1 VISLGNNKAVVDKMI
16 DILAQQYREVL
27 RKYEMN
33 GNIDI
38 TELSNKI
45 MDSLEKGNGVAEIQN
60 TITNFFDERIESF
73 DKRAGEI
80 AAREGKATKHK
91 KIMEDLK
98 GLRGKFD
105 KSCAEAIVKHTTE
118 KENSQYLDIAEKGV
132 LISPDLINK
141 NSVESY
147 KRAVETAK
155 KFPAQYRPD
164 NILESKIL
172 NQVNSGR
179 NTRRILLDGVREKDQ
194 AIMADYDKMI
204 AYYLVMGGDKP
215 IKRFSRLEMSMKQ
228 YGVRPDLGVSIM
240 KYGDKLTTRLEEL
253 LKEERKTPEE
263 WDVLKN
269 QVLHS
274 FNVAE
279 SIGNRNVN
287 SQEHK
292 IWEERLIRLG
302 ILEKKIEKPIEQ
314 KKEETFRENLKLSAE
329 KPVDKGKQG
338 VLLDSTMLK
347 RAQKAYE
354 DTGAIPLG
362 YKLSQDGKTVV
373 SIASTLTL
381 TPDSPKDRI
390 KASKSNLSA
399 EGLKPKE
406 EQTTR

>member
-1 VISLGNNKAVVDKMI
+1 MISLGNNKAVVDKMI

-302 ILEKKIEKPIEQ
+302 ILERKIEKPIEQ

-381 TPDSPKDRI
+381 TPDSTKDRI

>member
-1 VISLGNNKAVVDKMI
+1 MGNNKAVVDKMI

>member
-1 VISLGNNKAVVDKMI
+1 MGNNKAVVDKMI
-16 DILAQQYREVL
+16 DILAKQYREVL

-45 MDSLEKGNGVAEIQN
+45 MASLEKGNGVAEIQN

-253 LKEERKTPEE
+253 LKEGRKTPEE
-263 WDVLKN
+263 WDMLKN

-302 ILEKKIEKPIEQ
+302 ILERKIEKPIEQ
-314 KKEETFRENLKLSAE
+314 KEEETFRENLKLSAE

-362 YKLSQDGKTVV
+362 NKLSQDGKTVV

-390 KASKSNLSA
+390 KASKSNLSV

>member
-1 VISLGNNKAVVDKMI
+1 MGNNKAVVDKMI

-302 ILEKKIEKPIEQ
+302 ILERKIEKPIEQ

-381 TPDSPKDRI
+381 TPDSTKDRI

>member
-1 VISLGNNKAVVDKMI
+1 MGNNKAVVDKMI

-302 ILEKKIEKPIEQ
+302 ILERKIEKPIEQ

>member
-1 VISLGNNKAVVDKMI
+1 MGNNKAVVDKMI

-204 AYYLVMGGDKP
+204 AYYLVMGEDKP

-302 ILEKKIEKPIEQ
+302 ILERKIEKPIEQ

>member
-1 VISLGNNKAVVDKMI
+1 MISLGNNKAVVDKMI
-16 DILAQQYREVL
+16 DILAKQYREVL

-45 MDSLEKGNGVAEIQN
+45 MASLEKGNGVAEIQN

-215 IKRFSRLEMSMKQ
+215 IKRFSRLEMSMKE
-228 YGVRPDLGVSIM
+228 YGIRPDLGVSIM

-253 LKEERKTPEE
+253 LKEGRKTPEE

-302 ILEKKIEKPIEQ
+302 ILERKKEKPIEQ
-314 KKEETFRENLKLSAE
+314 KEEGTFRGNLKLSAE

-362 YKLSQDGKTVV
+362 YKLSQDGKKVV
-373 SIASTLTL
+373 SIASTITL